1 MVGDSKMNNNLSSK
15 NTQRSTSIATILV
28 LVIFGLIAVTAL
40 CLGGLGLK
48 FLKESM
54 TNTLKIYEDTMY
66 SGYNTEIK
74 SEVQSA
80 ITIVQNIYSSYQNG
94 EISEA
99 EAKEAAKEDIRNMRY
114 RDDESGYMWIDDTDY
129 NLVMHP
135 ILPEQE
141 GNNRYDLT
149 DQNGVKIIQNI
160 MASANAGGGYNEFYF
175 TKADGVTVA
184 PKIAYSQMFE
194 PWGWVITTGNY
205 VDDME
210 EEINTVRNDIEKQF
224 NKMLF
229 SYAASVIIIMIA
241 ALIISIFFGRWIA
254 KGIQKVEENLRK
266 AAEGDLSF
274 IIGEKLLNRSDEI
287 GKIAKSLE
295 AVKLSL
301 AGMIG
306 EVSSASIQL
315 NQSSESFNRKFT
327 DITENIHNTNIAI
340 EEMAQGATSQAN
352 ETEIVSSKIQELG
365 NVINVEKDETER
377 LKSSVDSMMNYSTGA
392 SDSIEELYR
401 ITEITAK
408 AIQVVSEQ
416 TGKTSDS
423 AVHINKAVEIIKGLA
438 SQTNL
443 LSLNASIEAARAGEA
458 GRGFAVVAEEIRKLA
473 EESADSADEIE
484 HIVRELTSNVEIS
497 TDRMYE
503 VTSNVHEQ
511 QKQLTE
517 TRTAFSNLYEEIKTV
532 ENAARE
538 IGNQTEV
545 LNRLKETVSDSVS
558 SLVSV
563 VEESAASAEETSAGM
578 QLLSESISEC
588 SKDTSDLVAL
598 SHKQNNLTG
607 KFKL

>member
-1 MVGDSKMNNNLSSK
+1 MVGVSKMNNNLSTK
-15 NTQRSTSIATILV
+15 DTQRSTSIATTLV
-28 LVIFGLIAVTAL
+28 LVIFGLIAVMAL

-54 TNTLKIYEDTMY
+54 TDTMQIYEDTMY

-80 ITIVQNIYSSYQNG
+80 ITVVQGIYNSYQKG
-94 EISEA
+94 EISEK
-99 EAKEAAKEDIRNMRY
+99 EAKELAKEEIRNMRY
-114 RDDESGYMWIDDTDY
+114 RDDGSGYMWIDDTDY

-141 GNNRYDLT
+141 GSNRYDLT
-149 DQNGVKIIQNI
+149 DKNGVKIIQDI
-160 MASANAGGGYNEFYF
+160 MVSANAGGGFNEFYF

-184 PKIAYSQMFE
+184 PKIAYSQKFE

-205 VDDME
+205 IDDME
-210 EEINTVRNDIEKQF
+210 AEIDTVRKDIEKQF
-224 NKMLF
+224 NGMLF
-229 SYAASVIIIMIA
+229 SFIASVIIIMIV
-241 ALIISIFFGRWIA
+241 ALIISVFFGKRLA

-287 GKIAKSLE
+287 GQIAKSLE

-306 EVSSASIQL
+306 EVSNASMQL
-315 NQSSESFNRKFT
+315 SQSSERFSRKFT

-377 LKSSVDSMMNYSTGA
+377 LKSSVGSMMNYSTGA

-401 ITEITAK
+401 ITEITAN

-423 AVHINKAVEIIKGLA
+423 AIHINKAVEIIKGLA
-438 SQTNL
+438 AQTNL

-473 EESADSADEIE
+473 EESAGSAGEIE

-503 VTSNVHEQ
+503 VTSNVREQ

-532 ENAARE
+532 ENVAKE

-545 LNRLKETVSDSVS
+545 LNKLKETVSDSVS

-563 VEESAASAEETSAGM
+563 VEESAASAQETSAGM

-588 SKDTSDLVAL
+588 SEDTGNLVDL
-598 SHKQNNLTG
+598 SKKQNNLTMR
-607 KFKL
+607 FKI